1 MLTTAEAGLAT
12 TMLPILTALQAALPW
27 IVAAG
32 VVITGIAIGINKY
45 KEAHPTLEMLQKDAE
60 AAKQEFD
67 EMQSKV
73 DETKKRIDELNKL
86 KESGGLSSTEQAEL
100 DNLTSQNEQYERQL
114 ELLKEIAKYKQDT
127 ADKKANDDAV
137 SALNRFLSSDD
148 RQLARQDPDH
158 AEGMTRVMLESHK
171 NGLGGLL
178 NAIDD
183 YTTASEKLEAANKA
197 LSDAELEGAG
207 EETLEGLRDDIK
219 DAENGLNKQRE
230 VLADF
235 QDFLIGIR
243 GDLTDEESIATVD
256 SLLDTIATTLGI
268 ADSDKTFDNF
278 KKGLKGIGDDADEV
292 VNKFLNNE
300 KLTED
305 QSRRL
310 AQCLVDMGYSAEDAA
325 TYFDRMAQDMAT
337 ETEKSVN
344 SQISNYT
351 SLRDELTATSAAL
364 EAYKKALEGGE
375 KGDAAKQMADVYKAA
390 IEDINAGRLD
400 TYNLQAAAD
409 LFFSQDWLASN
420 DYDLSAVGE
429 ALSSGIWDAVFNAE
443 GDYGVAFANYIK
455 DNLSGFGDVFDI
467 TEDLDTGSFK
477 FAYSSI
483 ADVAEACNMSEEAVT
498 ALLDALDA
506 FGVEV
511 MMSKDDMNQ
520 LIGSLDFSGGIDGVI
535 EQLND
540 GKRSAYDI
548 VKTLKALD
556 AEGAIDL
563 SGVDNLGERVKDI
576 IGNVTD
582 LDSESSEPTIEV
594 QDNATDTLEKIKT
607 LLAEISTGASIPIT
621 VTGGGIGGFIGKAVK
636 ARLAS
641 GTRNAPGG
649 PALLAEGDGP
659 ELVSDNGHV
668 ELVGLNGPEIR
679 NLHKGATVLNAD
691 ETKKVLGGKYRSIP
705 KVGFANGTAKAGS
718 IANKVKQKTV
728 TYVRCP
734 RCGYGGN
741 VSGQKTCTVCGWDLS
756 QYYHPYNSIPLAN
769 GGKAKK
775 SSSGSG
781 SGGEGGGGATAAAAE
796 GTEIVDWIEVAL
808 DRIERKVKSLSRIA
822 ESSFKKLA
830 TRLGA
835 SKDEIA
841 TITEEIDKQRQ
852 GYERYLQEANSVGLS
867 EDLATLVR
875 DGTIDIRKYDKDT
888 KKLIDDYQQ
897 WYTKAIDCSDAVE
910 ELNEA
915 LSGLYEDRFEAV
927 QSDYENRL
935 GDIEHMINM
944 YGSALDAHEK
954 SGYMASAEYYEELSK
969 VRSSNVELLKSE
981 LSDLRSYMREAMDS
995 GTIDEGS
1002 EAYYKMKQE
1011 IQSVEEALA
1020 DANIQLI
1027 ECANS
1032 MREIQ
1037 WDYFDYALNRMSRLT
1052 DETELFVE
1060 LMSSSKLFDGSGNMT
1075 SEGLSTLGMRAVNY
1089 DTYMTQADRY
1099 AQEMGK
1105 IDKEIASDPYN
1116 TTLIDRR
1123 EKLLD
1128 LQRDAILAA
1137 QQEKEAVKSLV
1148 SDGFQEELKSLKD
1161 LIDSYTDAL
1170 DSAKDLH
1177 DYEKKLSKQTE
1188 NLSNIQKQ
1196 LAAYQGDTSEENRS
1210 RLQKLR
1216 KQLQEAEEEL
1226 QETQY
1231 DQYIKDQKE
1240 LLGTLYDDYEK
1251 ILNDRLDNIDVLFND
1266 MLMKVDD
1273 NAENIQATI
1282 TEVGQSVGY
1291 AVSDGLREI
1300 FTGSDAVAKYGMDS
1314 AVTDYLDTIEAA
1326 VVAMAQANDVSIS
1339 GAIKQYASGG
1349 LIDYTGFARVDGTPG
1364 KPELVLNHRDTSNFL
1379 ALRDVL
1385 RTPYLSALSGKSQIY
1400 HFPAMGGGAAI
1411 GEINIPISIER
1422 VQDYN
1427 DFIRQLQS
1435 DPKAER
1441 IIQAMTIDQVAGK
1454 SSLRARYMS

>member
-1 MLTTAEAGLAT
+1 MLTTAEAGLAA
-12 TMLPILTALQAALPW
+12 TMLPILTALQTALPW
-27 IVAAG
+27 IIGIGAAIG
-32 VVITGIAIGINKY
+32 VIAIGIKAY
-45 KEAHPTLEMLQKDAE
+45 KDAHPSLEMLQKDAN
-60 AAKQEFD
+60 AAKQEFED
-67 EMQSKV
+67 MQSKV
-73 DETKKRIDELNKL
+73 EETGKRIEELNKL
-86 KESGGLSSTEQAEL
+86 KEEGTISPAQEKELSNLESQNKLYERQAEL
-100 DNLTSQNEQYERQL
+100 LGRIAELKNEKVSNKANEDFTKYLRQSATTQMMITGWGPEGPVMSEVQTTKGVGGLQNRIEQYQRAKQYADQLNDELMTAQL
-114 ELLKEIAKYKQDT
+114 EGKNLEELED
-127 ADKKANDDAV
+127 
-137 SALNRFLSSDD
+137 LSS
-148 RQLARQDPDH
+148 RLEQAQTRLA
-158 AEGMTRVMLESHK
+158 
-171 NGLGGLL
+171 
-178 NAIDD
+178 
-183 YTTASEKLEAANKA
+183 EAGDA
-197 LSDAELEGAG
+197 LSDDLSSLIEYRDLL
-207 EETLEGLRDDIK
+207 TDPGLIDAADILIDGITDVVDK
-219 DAENGLNKQRE
+219 PQTAKTFDQFKEDLKSLSEDTKKYLDGMVDGLDPKE
-230 VLADF
+230 VGQGLADF
-235 QDFLIGIR
+235 LKEYDYTVEEFAYFYDML
-243 GDLTDEESIATVD
+243 GDA
-256 SLLDTIATTLGI
+256 
-268 ADSDKTFDNF
+268 
-278 KKGLKGIGDDADEV
+278 
-292 VNKFLNNE
+292 
-300 KLTED
+300 
-305 QSRRL
+305 
-310 AQCLVDMGYSAEDAA
+310 AEDASGA
-325 TYFDRMAQDMAT
+325 TTNAT
-337 ETEKSVN
+337 N
-344 SQISNYT
+344 AQISDLT
-351 SLRDELTATSAAL
+351 TLRDELSLTAQAL
-364 EAYKKALEGGE
+364 EKYKAALEGGE

-390 IEDINAGRLD
+390 MEDINAGRLD

-506 FGVEV
+506 LGVEV

-520 LIGSLDFSGGIDGVI
+520 LIGSLDFSDGIDGVI

-582 LDSESSEPTIEV
+582 LDSESSEPTVEV
-594 QDNATDTLEKIKT
+594 QDNATDTLENIKT
-607 LLAEISTGASIPIT
+607 LLAEISAGASIPIT

-636 ARLAS
+636 AGLGFAS
-641 GTRNAPGG
+641 GTRSAPGG

-691 ETKKVLGGKYRSIP
+691 ETRKVLGGKYRNIP

-756 QYYHPYNSIPLAN
+756 QDYHPYNSVPLAN
-769 GGKAKK
+769 GDKAKK

-915 LSGLYEDRFEAV
+915 LSELYEDRFEAV

-969 VRSSNVELLKSE
+969 VRSSNVELLKAE

-1032 MREIQ
+1032 MREIK

-1052 DETELFVE
+1052 DETEFLVE

-1089 DTYMTQADRY
+1089 DTYMAQADRY
-1099 AQEMGK
+1099 AREMGK

-1251 ILNDRLDNIDVLFND
+1251 ILNDRLDNIDELFND

-1314 AVTDYLDTIEAA
+1314 AVTGYLDTIEAA

-1349 LIDYTGFARVDGTPG
+1349 LIDYTGFAKVDGTPG